1 MSYGRDRDRGG
12 YGGGNRG
19 GFGGARPPM
28 GPKPVEVGKEYDVE
42 VTELSRRGDG
52 VAKVQGF
59 VIFVQGA
66 KVGQKVKIK
75 VDRVGPRFA
84 SATVVTGGAAS
95 GSSSASSDS
104 GSSESDSEDNSM
116 TESTSESHT
125 DDSA

>member
-1 MSYGRDRDRGG
+1 
-12 YGGGNRG
+12 
-19 GFGGARPPM
+19 M

-95 GSSSASSDS
+95 GSSPGSSDS

-116 TESTSESHT
+116 TESTSESHE